1 VPARASVPR
10 VDDVE
15 LTRRSVEGFAETV
28 AALGRAGAGAVIR
41 RPDAVGARVPS
52 AADNAWID
60 AVVVPAGAR
69 PPERDDPALPHALWT
84 LADEPVAGRVGEP
97 SIAMPCLGLVLDPG
111 VDLGGG
117 LPVQRPTLAEAGEV
131 NDRAYG
137 QDAVLRPL
145 LGALRDDRVEA
156 HGVRA
161 GDAEGWACVALTLR
175 VGDDVSVQ
183 YVATDHDHR
192 RRGLASGLLRSV
204 LDAARAGG
212 ARTATLQASPD
223 GLPVYERLGFR
234 RTATLHA
241 HLRAGV

>member
-1 VPARASVPR
+1 

-28 AALGRAGAGAVIR
+28 AALGRAGAG
-41 RPDAVGARVPS
+41 PDAVVRRPEAVGANVPS
-52 AADNAWID
+52 AADNHWID

-69 PPERDDPALPHALWT
+69 PPERDDPGLPHSLWT
-84 LADEPVAGRVGEP
+84 IADGAIAGRVEAP
-97 SIAMPCLGLVLDPG
+97 SIAMPCLGLVLDG
-111 VDLGGG
+111 AVDRGGG
-117 LPVQRPTLAEAGEV
+117 LPVQRPTLAEVGEV

-137 QDAVLRPL
+137 QGFVLQPL
-145 LGALRDDRVEA
+145 LSALRDDRVEV

-161 GDAEGWACVALTLR
+161 GGGDGWVCVALTLR

-183 YVATDHDHR
+183 YVATDQHHR
-192 RRGLASGLLRSV
+192 RRGLASGLLRTV

-241 HLRAGV
+241 HLRSPAT